1 MSATAAFLIR
11 ALTGASVRWLGA
23 EPVARQRIYFANH
36 TSTLDAAVLWAA
48 LPEGIRE
55 RTRPVAA
62 KDYWSA
68 GRVRPWLADHVFRA
82 LLIERRKVT
91 AENNPLRAMLAVLD
105 AGESLIL
112 FPEGGRF
119 PGPEPQPFKGGLYH
133 LAKDR
138 PETELVPIYLEN
150 LNRILPKGEFV
161 FVPLLGSI
169 TVGGPMRLEPG
180 ETKADFLARAR
191 EAVWSLRL
199 T

>member
-1 MSATAAFLIR
+1 MSAKVAFLIR
-11 ALTGASVRWLGA
+11 ALTGANARWLGA

-48 LPEGIRE
+48 LPADIRAK
-55 RTRPVAA
+55 TRPVAA
-62 KDYWSA
+62 KDYWSS
-68 GRVRPWLADHVFRA
+68 GWVRPWLADQVFRA

-91 AENNPLRAMLAVLD
+91 AENNPLRAMLGVLD
-105 AGESLIL
+105 AGESLII

-138 PETELVPIYLEN
+138 PGTELVPVYLEN
-150 LNRILPKGEFV
+150 LNRILPKGEIV

-169 TVGGPMRLEPG
+169 TVGKPLRLESG